1 MYSQNDEENCIWD
14 LVGKTPGNFLDIGAY
29 DGKTFSNTLKLVENG
44 WSGFCIEPAPSVF
57 NALFELHKN
66 NTNVRCIM
74 AAITEGTES
83 KMSTFYNCG
92 SDAIGTL
99 NTSHVDKWSSYAKF
113 SPFLLWTVPLG
124 TLLDSLNE
132 DYEFVNIDVEG
143 NSVDLFREFSKL
155 YKGTRLK
162 CLCVEYDG
170 RVDECKEI
178 AHEMGM
184 RAVHITGENLIFSK

>member
-1 MYSQNDEENCIWD
+1 
-14 LVGKTPGNFLDIGAY
+14 
-29 DGKTFSNTLKLVENG
+29 
-44 WSGFCIEPAPSVF
+44 
-57 NALFELHKN
+57 
-66 NTNVRCIM
+66 
-74 AAITEGTES
+74 
-83 KMSTFYNCG
+83 
-92 SDAIGTL
+92 
-99 NTSHVDKWSSYAKF
+99 
-113 SPFLLWTVPLG
+113 
-124 TLLDSLNE
+124 LNE

-184 RAVHITGENLIFSK
+184 RSVHITGENLIFSK